1 MLCPNCRKSFQF
13 SSSSIN
19 IITFVLQTFTHPL
32 LVLQCLAARPP
43 LCEMHRCSRHTFFF
57 FFLNRTTYL
66 QTSVLGNELTVV
78 PGYRLVLTFLIKAD
92 LAGLQPLQTV
102 N

>member
-1 MLCPNCRKSFQF
+1 MKRWRVGVWLHGPPSVKC
-13 SSSSIN
+13 I
-19 IITFVLQTFTHPL
+19 V
-32 LVLQCLAARPP
+32 AADT
-43 LCEMHRCSRHTFFF
+43 L

-92 LAGLQPLQTV
+92 LARLQQLQTV